1 MMRVRL
7 PSARLTMLRIQ
18 QRYGSFAPFILALV
32 NLLVIFFGAILG
44 YMYLEGWSYLDSYY
58 MVVITL
64 ATVGFQEVHPLSDN
78 GRLFTSMLILF
89 GVGNFAFLVGS
100 FTQILVEGRL
110 QTIWGRR
117 RVQRTID
124 KLKNHIVVCGFGRIG
139 SIAVREIIR
148 EGLPVV
154 VIEKNPQLVEKMEE
168 KEVLYVSGD
177 ATADET
183 LERAG
188 IMRAKALIAA
198 LSNEAANVY
207 VCLIARQLRPDLRIV
222 ARADS
227 EEHIPRLERAGADRV
242 LMPHILGGVRM
253 AQSVVKPAITSF
265 LEMGLTEKGLD
276 LQMEELEISERSELA
291 GKNLMESKIR
301 PRFNLIVIGIKKATG
316 EMLFNPG
323 ADSVMSAGDTIIVV
337 GNQDDLAR
345 LWEIV

>member
-1 MMRVRL
+1 MRVRA
-7 PSARLTMLRIQ
+7 PNFRLSMLRIQ
-18 QRYGSFAPFILALV
+18 QRYGSFAPFLLALA
-32 NLLVIFFGAILG
+32 NLLIIFFGAILG
-44 YMYLEGWSYLDSYY
+44 YMYLEGWNYLDSFY

-64 ATVGFQEVHPLSDN
+64 ATVGFQEVHPLSDH
-78 GRLFTSMLILF
+78 GRLFTSFLILF

-154 VIEKNPQLVEKMEE
+154 VIEKNPALVEKMEE
-168 KEVLYVSGD
+168 KEILYVSGD
-177 ATADET
+177 ATADEV

-188 IMRAKALIAA
+188 LMRAKSLIAA

-253 AQSVVKPAITSF
+253 AQSVVKPTITSF
-265 LEMGLTEKGLD
+265 LEMGLTERGMD
-276 LQMEELEISERSELA
+276 LQMEELEITERSELA

-316 EMLFNPG
+316 EMHFNPG
-323 ADSVMSAGDTIIVV
+323 ADSVLAAGDTIIVV
-337 GNQDDLAR
+337 GSQDNLAD
-345 LWEIV
+345 LWEIA

>member
-1 MMRVRL
+1 MRRMRMPSMNATMARVR
-7 PSARLTMLRIQ
+7 
-18 QRYGSFAPFILALV
+18 QRYGSFAPFILSLA

-44 YMYLEGWSYLDSYY
+44 YMYLEGWSYFDSFY

-64 ATVGFQEVHPLSDN
+64 ATVGFQEVHPLSEN
-78 GRLFTSMLILF
+78 GRIFTALLILF

-110 QTIWGRR
+110 HTVWGRR
-117 RVQRTID
+117 RLQKTID
-124 KLKNHIVVCGFGRIG
+124 KLKNHIIVCGFGRIG
-139 SIAVREIIR
+139 SIAAREIIR

-154 VIEKNPQLVEKMEE
+154 VIEKSPALIEKMEE

-177 ATADET
+177 ATADDV

-207 VCLIARQLRPDLRIV
+207 VCLIVRQLRPDLRIV

-227 EEHIPRLERAGADRV
+227 EEHITRLKRAGADRV

-253 AQSVVKPAITSF
+253 AQSVVKPAVTSF
-265 LEMGLTEKGLD
+265 LEMALVERDLD
-276 LQMEELEISERSELA
+276 LQMEELVISERSELS
-291 GKNLMESKIR
+291 GKNLIESKIR
-301 PRFNLIVIGIKKATG
+301 QRFNLIVIGLKKASG
-316 EMLFNPG
+316 EMLFNPV
-323 ADSVMSAGDTIIVV
+323 ADTVLKAGDTIIVV
-337 GNQDDLAR
+337 GSQDNLGR